1 MGAGL
6 VFSPRPAHPTR
17 MVEVFLALGS
27 NLGDRQRSIEA
38 ALRALASLPG
48 TRILASSTLIET
60 DPVGPMPQGRYL
72 NGVLRLET
80 TLPPRALL
88 EAILR
93 VEADLGRDRARS
105 ERWGPRTI
113 DLDILLY
120 GNLELDEPGLTLPHP
135 RIAERRFVLGPLA
148 ELAPELIVPG
158 LGVRVRDLLAMLIDS
173 ESARCS

>member
-1 MGAGL
+1 
-6 VFSPRPAHPTR
+6 

-27 NLGDRQRSIEA
+27 NMGDRHRSIEA

-48 TRILASSTLIET
+48 TRILAQSSLIET

-72 NGVLRLET
+72 NGVLHLET
-80 TLPPRALL
+80 SLPPRALL

-93 VEADLGRDRARS
+93 IEADLGRDRARS

-148 ELAPELIVPG
+148 ELAPELIIPG
-158 LGVRVRDLLAMLIDS
+158 HRASVRDLLDRLIAS